1 MRFSR
6 PSTARQVNRLRV
18 LNLLS
23 LRENLSRADVAR
35 ILGLNKVSTSEI
47 VDALIEEKLIGEG
60 ATKATTTGRPPTILE
75 LQKEQRTIFAVDLE
89 STNTSVALV
98 NLMGEML
105 RYERFPTPKQPKPE
119 EIAASI
125 IQTVKKFLSRMRE
138 PDSVAGMVTSLNATV
153 ETATG
158 TIIDAPQWGW
168 HNVPFVFALSKHLP
182 FKVVIENN
190 TKALI
195 FGERWFGNLEPTT
208 SYYYLNWG
216 ETLTGAFFSE
226 GKVNV
231 ESLLGHIPMGTNK
244 RCRCGSI
251 GCLETVSGGWALLE
265 EFGETT
271 SLRQLVS
278 LRKAKDSLQTAANYL
293 AKGLTYVATILRPEK
308 ILIGGPLAALPEKLF
323 NSITEQF
330 EREVSPLITNTEIV
344 ESALGEQSGVLGAA
358 SIGLDEFIFRRSL
371 LEQIKTA
378 FR

>member
-23 LRENLSRADVAR
+23 LREELSRADVAR

-47 VDALIEEKLIGEG
+47 VDALIEEKLVAEG
-60 ATKATTTGRPPTILE
+60 STKATTTGRPPTLLE
-75 LQKEQRTIFAVDLE
+75 LQKDRLTIFAVDLE

-98 NLMGEML
+98 NMMGEML

-125 IQTVKKFLSRMRE
+125 IQTVKKFLSRMRDPE
-138 PDSVAGMVTSLNATV
+138 SVTGMVITLNATV

-158 TIIDAPQWGW
+158 TIVSAPQWGW
-168 HNVPFVFALSKHLP
+168 HNVPFVFALSNHLP
-182 FKVVIENN
+182 FKVVIENS

-195 FGERWFGNLEPTT
+195 FGERWFGNLESAS

-344 ESALGEQSGVLGAA
+344 KSALGEQSGVLGAA

>member
-23 LRENLSRADVAR
+23 LREELSRADVAR

-47 VDALIEEKLIGEG
+47 VDALIEEKLVAEG
-60 ATKATTTGRPPTILE
+60 STKATTTGRPPTLLE
-75 LQKEQRTIFAVDLE
+75 LQKDRLTIFAVDLE

-98 NLMGEML
+98 NMMGEML

-125 IQTVKKFLSRMRE
+125 IQTVKKFLSRMRDPE
-138 PDSVAGMVTSLNATV
+138 SVVGMVITINATV

-158 TIIDAPQWGW
+158 TIVSAPQWGW

-182 FKVVIENN
+182 FKVVIENS

-195 FGERWFGNLEPTT
+195 FGERWFGNLEPST

-231 ESLLGHIPMGTNK
+231 ESLIGHIPMGGNK
-244 RCRCGSI
+244 RCRCGAL
-251 GCLETVSGGWALLE
+251 GCLETLSGGWALLE
-265 EFGETT
+265 EFPETT
-271 SLRQLVS
+271 SLKQLIS
-278 LRKAKDSLQTAANYL
+278 LRKAKEELKVASSYI
-293 AKGLTYVATILRPEK
+293 AKGLIYVATILNPQK
-308 ILIGGPLAALPEKLF
+308 ILIGGPLSGISEELF
-323 NSITEQF
+323 NSIQEQF
-330 EREVSPLITNTEIV
+330 DKNISPLLTNTEIIK
-344 ESALGEQSGVLGAA
+344 SALGEQSGVLGAA